1 MSKKLKKKPLQKYQ
15 EGGDNPFAMFQGS
28 GLDNPFSSGINYN
41 LFGQLQPTSATQ
53 QFQNF
58 TADNF
63 GQQIGQ
69 AATSTASSLG
79 QIPGFQGTF
88 SAMPEWGGEYAQK
101 MKQDVAKEKGLTYN
115 SWTGKW
121 KNDKGEVYTNKE
133 LEDLAGMRYDEQK
146 ATKERNQ
153 KLAPLAA
160 PLLMLN
166 ELGEAQK
173 RSYAQ
178 AQKESMY
185 DVSRGPSAMESRG
198 FFAKQGGNVS
208 RLQQMLGYNIPKAQN
223 SLNTGY
229 SWSSPSSQSAAKVA
243 PPSKSSYATNY
254 TEPSSDLK
262 NKPLPKTKEQIIDT
276 FSKTY
281 HGFYPSKGVATIDNS
296 VAQTSIPQ
304 TQKESDIQKTYRELE
319 DAINW
324 QKKYI
329 NSLDVRDRLINQIG
343 KFNPDKSKGQVIDLV
358 DERINQYKKNLEGI
372 EYRLYN
378 QEDEPEYSGYQDPV
392 NNSVHLSNTLKNPGS
407 VAVHE
412 IRHAFDQLNSK
423 FSDIFESNTRY
434 RVPLDEV
441 RNVQAPYSP
450 GGEFYNED
458 DPIIKKIL
466 VFESSNDPWTRNIIP
481 YYKRFNEK
489 TARMSQLRKRADE
502 LGLHKGGANIS
513 KEKFNSV
520 IEQLLDDNVAWSE
533 LLELMGNKF
542 GGLNKNEIFRLW
554 NETVDTGDNN
564 SYNAQ
569 VENNQNPIISA
580 KQGMRTPPVTEVYR
594 MMGAH
599 QGLPET
605 SYKLAS
611 ALNFKTAKKYEQGAY
626 VKMLDSLLYE
636 DGGGVDGGIKE
647 DSVRNLTEEETN
659 AFNAA
664 KQRLVDYVNSPQWED
679 RFVKMQIP
687 AADMNKA
694 RTKDLNKTIKEDM
707 SIAREAILSNLDK
720 STPLIVR
727 GQKIQNQAGMFD
739 PDKGYIYIN
748 QDFSGPGEIQ
758 NVLLHE
764 LGHSATDP
772 NTEYVARFVEGVT
785 KSGKEID
792 PQSMQKF
799 FSSKG
804 KPLTEMD
811 IAYTMEK
818 EIPVLVNTLRGKAD
832 EYGILRYGEDFT
844 PDTLNKLLEI
854 SNMSTGGTDPAA
866 DRDREFLKNQIQ
878 YLQSMLKG
886 DENTLLQTLN
896 TIAAADKK
904 GQPMYYN
911 AKNGAR
917 VSRLGMLLGSG
928 LIRGYQEGG
937 MQQPMSPEEEQ
948 MMMQAMQE
956 QQAMQQPQQQPMPQ
970 QGGEMEQEGEGGQ
983 NKYMQLPPEQQA
995 EVYKQIIDFILENGI
1010 DALEQ
1015 QFPEEYQFFEEF
1027 SDKLEGE
1034 DMEEEGEGEQE
1045 GGGEMETEAGR
1056 MQMGGGEM
1064 EEEEMQS
1071 EYPTDEQE
1079 IPVGARPGENSM
1091 RPAQPMPGAQQM
1103 KEGGIPERYRNMG
1116 YNKVGEKKKSNRP
1129 GKTWSVLA
1137 KKGDKYKIV
1146 HGGAAGMED
1155 FTKHRNEDRKKRF
1168 WQRHGGKD
1176 SAKARDKFSPLYYAA
1191 NGFTNAGPTW

>member
-1 MSKKLKKKPLQKYQ
+1 MPKKLKKKPLQKYQ

-28 GLDNPFSSGINYN
+28 GLDNPFASGINYN
-41 LFGQLQPTSATQ
+41 LFGQLQTTPLNQ

-58 TADNF
+58 STDNF

-69 AATSTASSLG
+69 AATSTAKDLG

-88 SAMPEWGGEYAQK
+88 SGMPEWGGEYAQK

-198 FFAKQGGNVS
+198 FFAKQG
-208 RLQQMLGYNIPKAQN
+208 
-223 SLNTGY
+223 
-229 SWSSPSSQSAAKVA
+229 
-243 PPSKSSYATNY
+243 
-254 TEPSSDLK
+254 
-262 NKPLPKTKEQIIDT
+262 
-276 FSKTY
+276 
-281 HGFYPSKGVATIDNS
+281 
-296 VAQTSIPQ
+296 
-304 TQKESDIQKTYRELE
+304 
-319 DAINW
+319 
-324 QKKYI
+324 
-329 NSLDVRDRLINQIG
+329 
-343 KFNPDKSKGQVIDLV
+343 
-358 DERINQYKKNLEGI
+358 
-372 EYRLYN
+372 
-378 QEDEPEYSGYQDPV
+378 
-392 NNSVHLSNTLKNPGS
+392 
-407 VAVHE
+407 
-412 IRHAFDQLNSK
+412 
-423 FSDIFESNTRY
+423 
-434 RVPLDEV
+434 
-441 RNVQAPYSP
+441 
-450 GGEFYNED
+450 
-458 DPIIKKIL
+458 
-466 VFESSNDPWTRNIIP
+466 
-481 YYKRFNEK
+481 
-489 TARMSQLRKRADE
+489 
-502 LGLHKGGANIS
+502 
-513 KEKFNSV
+513 
-520 IEQLLDDNVAWSE
+520 
-533 LLELMGNKF
+533 
-542 GGLNKNEIFRLW
+542 
-554 NETVDTGDNN
+554 
-564 SYNAQ
+564 
-569 VENNQNPIISA
+569 
-580 KQGMRTPPVTEVYR
+580 MRTPPVTEVYR

-659 AFNAA
+659 AFNSA

-694 RTKDLNKTIKEDM
+694 RTKDLDKTIKEDM

-720 STPLIVR
+720 STPLIVS

-772 NTEYVARFVEGVT
+772 NTEYVARFVESVT
-785 KSGKEID
+785 KRGKEID

-844 PDTLNKLLEI
+844 PAALNKLLEI

-904 GQPMYYN
+904 QQPMYYN

-956 QQAMQQPQQQPMPQ
+956 QQAMQQQQQQPMPQ
-970 QGGEMEQEGEGGQ
+970 QGGEMKQEGQEGQ

-1103 KEGGIPERYRNMG
+1103 KEGGIPERYRKLG
-1116 YNKVGEKKKSNRP
+1116 YTKVGQKRQSDRP
-1129 GKTWSVLA
+1129 GKKWAVLA
-1137 KKGDKYKIV
+1137 KKGDQYKIV
-1146 HGGAAGMED
+1146 HGGAKGMDD
-1155 FTKHRNEDRKKRF
+1155 FKQHGNKDRQKRF
-1168 WQRHGGKD
+1168 WDRMGGKD
-1176 SAKARDKFSPLYYAA
+1176 SAKANDPFSPLYWHKRF
-1191 NGFTNAGPTW
+1191 GTWILLSLIALI

>member
-1 MSKKLKKKPLQKYQ
+1 MPKKLKKKPLQKYQ

-28 GLDNPFSSGINYN
+28 GLDNPFASGINYN
-41 LFGQLQPTSATQ
+41 LFGQLQTTPLNQ

-58 TADNF
+58 STDNF

-69 AATSTASSLG
+69 AATSTAKDLG

-88 SAMPEWGGEYAQK
+88 SGMPEWGGEYAQK

-198 FFAKQGGNVS
+198 FF
-208 RLQQMLGYNIPKAQN
+208 
-223 SLNTGY
+223 
-229 SWSSPSSQSAAKVA
+229 
-243 PPSKSSYATNY
+243 
-254 TEPSSDLK
+254 
-262 NKPLPKTKEQIIDT
+262 
-276 FSKTY
+276 
-281 HGFYPSKGVATIDNS
+281 
-296 VAQTSIPQ
+296 
-304 TQKESDIQKTYRELE
+304 
-319 DAINW
+319 
-324 QKKYI
+324 
-329 NSLDVRDRLINQIG
+329 
-343 KFNPDKSKGQVIDLV
+343 
-358 DERINQYKKNLEGI
+358 
-372 EYRLYN
+372 
-378 QEDEPEYSGYQDPV
+378 
-392 NNSVHLSNTLKNPGS
+392 
-407 VAVHE
+407 
-412 IRHAFDQLNSK
+412 
-423 FSDIFESNTRY
+423 
-434 RVPLDEV
+434 
-441 RNVQAPYSP
+441 
-450 GGEFYNED
+450 
-458 DPIIKKIL
+458 
-466 VFESSNDPWTRNIIP
+466 
-481 YYKRFNEK
+481 
-489 TARMSQLRKRADE
+489 
-502 LGLHKGGANIS
+502 
-513 KEKFNSV
+513 
-520 IEQLLDDNVAWSE
+520 
-533 LLELMGNKF
+533 
-542 GGLNKNEIFRLW
+542 
-554 NETVDTGDNN
+554 
-564 SYNAQ
+564 
-569 VENNQNPIISA
+569 A

-694 RTKDLNKTIKEDM
+694 RTKDLDKTIKEDM

-720 STPLIVR
+720 STPLIVS

-772 NTEYVARFVEGVT
+772 NTEYVARFVESVT
-785 KSGKEID
+785 KRGKEID

-844 PDTLNKLLEI
+844 PAALNKLLEI

-904 GQPMYYN
+904 QQPMYYN

-956 QQAMQQPQQQPMPQ
+956 QQAMQQQQQQPMPQ
-970 QGGEMEQEGEGGQ
+970 QGGEMKQEGQEGQ

-1103 KEGGIPERYRNMG
+1103 KEGGIPERYRKLG
-1116 YNKVGEKKKSNRP
+1116 YTKVGQKRQSDRP
-1129 GKTWSVLA
+1129 GKKWAVLA
-1137 KKGDKYKIV
+1137 KKGDQYKIV
-1146 HGGAAGMED
+1146 HGGAKGMDD
-1155 FTKHRNEDRKKRF
+1155 FKQHGNKDRQKRF
-1168 WQRHGGKD
+1168 WDRMGGKD
-1176 SAKARDKFSPLYYAA
+1176 SAKANDPFSPLYWHKRF
-1191 NGFTNAGPTW
+1191 GTWILLSLIALI

>member
-15 EGGDNPFAMFQGS
+15 EGGENNPFAMFQGS
-28 GLDNPFSSGINYN
+28 GLANPFASGINYN
-41 LFGQLQPTSATQ
+41 LFGQLQTTPINQ
-53 QFQNF
+53 QYQNF

-69 AATSTASSLG
+69 GATKTAGFLG
-79 QIPGFQGTF
+79 QIPGMRDAM
-88 SAMPEWGGEYAQK
+88 SPMPEWGGEYAQK
-101 MKQDVAKEKGLTYN
+101 MKQDIAKEKGLTYN

-198 FFAKQGGNVS
+198 FFAKQG
-208 RLQQMLGYNIPKAQN
+208 
-223 SLNTGY
+223 
-229 SWSSPSSQSAAKVA
+229 
-243 PPSKSSYATNY
+243 
-254 TEPSSDLK
+254 
-262 NKPLPKTKEQIIDT
+262 
-276 FSKTY
+276 
-281 HGFYPSKGVATIDNS
+281 
-296 VAQTSIPQ
+296 
-304 TQKESDIQKTYRELE
+304 
-319 DAINW
+319 
-324 QKKYI
+324 
-329 NSLDVRDRLINQIG
+329 
-343 KFNPDKSKGQVIDLV
+343 
-358 DERINQYKKNLEGI
+358 
-372 EYRLYN
+372 
-378 QEDEPEYSGYQDPV
+378 
-392 NNSVHLSNTLKNPGS
+392 
-407 VAVHE
+407 
-412 IRHAFDQLNSK
+412 
-423 FSDIFESNTRY
+423 
-434 RVPLDEV
+434 
-441 RNVQAPYSP
+441 
-450 GGEFYNED
+450 
-458 DPIIKKIL
+458 
-466 VFESSNDPWTRNIIP
+466 
-481 YYKRFNEK
+481 
-489 TARMSQLRKRADE
+489 
-502 LGLHKGGANIS
+502 
-513 KEKFNSV
+513 
-520 IEQLLDDNVAWSE
+520 
-533 LLELMGNKF
+533 
-542 GGLNKNEIFRLW
+542 
-554 NETVDTGDNN
+554 
-564 SYNAQ
+564 
-569 VENNQNPIISA
+569 
-580 KQGMRTPPVTEVYR
+580 MRTPPVTEVYR

-636 DGGGVDGGIKE
+636 EGGPVNGKVKE
-647 DSVRNLTEEETN
+647 DSVRNLTEEEKS
-659 AFNAA
+659 AFNTA

-679 RFVKMQIP
+679 RFVKMQMP
-687 AADMNKA
+687 EGDVNKK
-694 RTKDLNKTIKEDM
+694 RTKDFYKNVKEDM
-707 SIAREAILSNLDK
+707 SYAREAILSNLNK
-720 STPLIVR
+720 STPLIVK
-727 GQKIQNQAGMFD
+727 GDKIQNQAGMFD
-739 PDKGYIYIN
+739 PDKGFIYIN

-772 NTEYVARFVEGVT
+772 NTEYVASFVERVT
-785 KSGKEID
+785 KQPKQID

-799 FSSKG
+799 FSYEG
-804 KPLTEMD
+804 KQLPEMD

-844 PDTLNKLLEI
+844 PDALNKLLEVA
-854 SNMSTGGTDPAA
+854 NTSTGGTDPAA

-886 DENTLLQTLN
+886 DQNTLLQTLN
-896 TIAAADKK
+896 TIAAADTKK
-904 GQPMYYN
+904 QPMYYN

-1034 DMEEEGEGEQE
+1034 DMEEEGGEGE
-1045 GGGEMETEAGR
+1045 GEMETEAGR

-1079 IPVGARPGENSM
+1079 IPVGARPGENAM

-1103 KEGGIPERYRNMG
+1103 KEGGIPERYRKMG
-1116 YNKVGEKKKSNRP
+1116 FRLVGQKMKSSRP
-1129 GKTWSVLA
+1129 GKKWQVLA
-1137 KKGDKYKIV
+1137 KKGDQYKVV
-1146 HGGAAGMED
+1146 HGGAKGMSD
-1155 FTKHRNEDRKKRF
+1155 FTKHKNEKRRDRF
-1168 WQRHGGKD
+1168 WDRMGGKD
-1176 SAKARDKFSPLYYAA
+1176 SAKANDEFSPLFWHKRF
-1191 NGFTNAGPTW
+1191 GTW

>member
-1 MSKKLKKKPLQKYQ
+1 MPKKLKKKPLQKYQ

-28 GLDNPFSSGINYN
+28 GLDNPFASGINYN
-41 LFGQLQPTSATQ
+41 LFGQLQTTPLNQ

-58 TADNF
+58 STDNF

-69 AATSTASSLG
+69 AATSTAKDLG

-88 SAMPEWGGEYAQK
+88 SGMPEWGGEYAQK

-121 KNDKGEVYTNKE
+121 KNDKGEVFTNKE

-243 PPSKSSYATNY
+243 PPSKSNYATSK
-254 TEPSSDLK
+254 E
-262 NKPLPKTKEQIIDT
+262 KPTKEAFDQ
-276 FSKTY
+276 
-281 HGFYPSKGVATIDNS
+281 
-296 VAQTSIPQ
+296 
-304 TQKESDIQKTYRELE
+304 ELE
-319 DAINW
+319 DAIKREEAKD
-324 QKKYI
+324 QKRRLKNNAYQREFYDVKQESTSTQFPNEGERRAIERRDLVNQNIQFQKDYVQSPDVRKRLYNQIKEYYPGESDEKI
-329 NSLDVRDRLINQIG
+329 NS
-343 KFNPDKSKGQVIDLV
+343 LV
-358 DERINQYKKNLEGI
+358 DERIQQYLYKLDNLGVNFNSSEEIREKGSLAYYQPLKNEVYL
-372 EYRLYN
+372 
-378 QEDEPEYSGYQDPV
+378 PV
-392 NNSVHLSNTLKNPGS
+392 DKDKNTLKS
-407 VAVHE
+407 FASHE
-412 IRHAFDQLNSK
+412 IRHAYDLKPTLVDKAIGLNTTSMAISDILSTPRTASDAIANVQKNSK
-423 FSDIFESNTRY
+423 YKEQELQGVE
-434 RVPLDEV
+434 VPYENQTD
-441 RNVQAPYSP
+441 
-450 GGEFYNED
+450 
-458 DPIIKKIL
+458 
-466 VFESSNDPWTRNIIP
+466 
-481 YYKRFNEK
+481 EK
-489 TARMSQLRKRADE
+489 TARMMQLRVYADQK
-502 LGLHKGGANIS
+502 GLHKKGSNITRDTFDKVIKSIEEEGLGGSAA
-513 KEKFNSV
+513 
-520 IEQLLDDNVAWSE
+520 LDA
-533 LLELMGNKF
+533 LETLQKAD
-542 GGLNKNEIFRLW
+542 KVDKDEIFRLW
-554 NETVDTGDNN
+554 NETVDVGDKN
-564 SYNAQ
+564 SYNSQ

-611 ALNFKTAKKYEQGAY
+611 VLNFKTAKKYEQGAY

-694 RTKDLNKTIKEDM
+694 RTKDLNKIIKEDM
-707 SIAREAILSNLDK
+707 SIAREAILSNLSK
-720 STPLIVR
+720 STPLIVS

-772 NTEYVARFVEGVT
+772 NTEYVARFVESVT

-811 IAYTMEK
+811 ISYTMEK

-844 PDTLNKLLEI
+844 PAALNKLLEI

-904 GQPMYYN
+904 QQPMYYN

-956 QQAMQQPQQQPMPQ
+956 QQAMQQQQQQPMPQ
-970 QGGEMEQEGEGGQ
+970 QGGEMEQEGQGGQ

-1103 KEGGIPERYRNMG
+1103 KEGGIPERYRKLG
-1116 YNKVGEKKKSNRP
+1116 YTKVGQKRQSDRP
-1129 GKTWSVLA
+1129 GKKWAVLA
-1137 KKGDKYKIV
+1137 KKGDQYKIV
-1146 HGGAAGMED
+1146 HGGAKGMDD
-1155 FTKHRNEDRKKRF
+1155 FKQHGNKDRQKRF
-1168 WQRHGGKD
+1168 WDRMGGKD
-1176 SAKARDKFSPLYYAA
+1176 SAKANDEFSPLFWHKRF
-1191 NGFTNAGPTW
+1191 GTW